1 MSAPPSSPLTQVAR
15 ALGLAAALAA
25 LALHVEGS
33 AALWLTWA
41 DRDLGLAGRVVV
53 RTGGGTEARLFRT
66 DHAVLRVPLLAIH
79 LDRDANEGLRLDRQ
93 QHLQPVW
100 ALGDPRPGDV
110 AAWLG
115 SLVGAA
121 PGDVLGWD
129 ASAFDLQPAGLVGK
143 DHELLTSARLDN
155 QVSCF
160 GALEAL
166 LARHADGNGDL
177 AVVALFDHEEVGSA
191 TATGADGAW
200 LAQVLE
206 RRALAAGDDR
216 ATWLEDLATS
226 QMLSADMAHAVHPNY
241 PERHEPGHRV
251 RLGGGPVV
259 KHNENARYATT
270 ATGTTTPAAF
280 AGTTLAALGNGADGA
295 VNLTTNTNLN
305 TAIIASGRTAPDGE
319 AFPVSALGATT
330 ITVGGPGTGNTAAGS
345 VGNSIRV
352 GDAVLLIN
360 LRGTPTQNSSV
371 GAYEILTVSAVSG
384 ATITVNTIANTYGVG
399 GNANLEGQSVMLQ
412 RVPSYTTVSIG
423 QRLTAS
429 PFDGRVGGVVAF
441 RANGAVT
448 VTGSIDVQGLGYR
461 GGAAGRQCDN
471 CGRQGESFNGRGN
484 RVCRTGPI

>member
-1 MSAPPSSPLTQVAR
+1 MVDELLAHLDASPTPFHAVELVAGRLDRAGFARLDPGSPWSPEAARGSSYVMRDGAVVAWVGGTGERPGRGRFIGAHTDSPCLRVRPNPDSGGLGYRQVSVEVY
-15 ALGLAAALAA
+15 GSPILA
-25 LALHVEGS
+25 
-33 AALWLTWA
+33 TWA

-121 PGDVLGWD
+121 PEDVLAWD
-129 ASAFDLQPAGLVGK
+129 ASAFDLQPAALVGK

-166 LARHADGNGDL
+166 LARHADAHGDL

-270 ATGTTTPAAF
+270 ATSSAAF
-280 AGTTLAALGNGADGA
+280 EQAC
-295 VNLTTNTNLN
+295 
-305 TAIIASGRTAPDGE
+305 
-319 AFPVSALGATT
+319 
-330 ITVGGPGTGNTAAGS
+330 TAAGVPVQHYS
-345 VGNSIRV
+345 HHGSLPCGSTI
-352 GDAVLLIN
+352 GPLTAAGLAVD
-360 LRGTPTQNSSV
+360 TVDV
-371 GAYEILTVSAVSG
+371 GAPMLSMHSVREVMASADVAPMVAAFTAWWG
-384 ATITVNTIANTYGVG
+384 A
-399 GNANLEGQSVMLQ
+399 
-412 RVPSYTTVSIG
+412 PTT
-423 QRLTAS
+423 
-429 PFDGRVGGVVAF
+429 
-441 RANGAVT
+441 
-448 VTGSIDVQGLGYR
+448 
-461 GGAAGRQCDN
+461 
-471 CGRQGESFNGRGN
+471 
-484 RVCRTGPI
+484 

>member
-1 MSAPPSSPLTQVAR
+1 MVDELLAHLDASPTPFHAVELVAGRLDRAGFARLDPGGPWSPEAARGSSYVVRDGAVVAWVGGTGERPGRGRFIGAHTDSPCLRVRPNPDSGGLGYRQVSVEVY
-15 ALGLAAALAA
+15 GSPILA
-25 LALHVEGS
+25 
-33 AALWLTWA
+33 TWA

-79 LDRDANEGLRLDRQ
+79 LDRDSNEGLRLDRQ

-121 PGDVLGWD
+121 PEDVLAWD
-129 ASAFDLQPAGLVGK
+129 ASAFDLQPAALVGK

-166 LARHADGNGDL
+166 LARHADAHGDL

-270 ATGTTTPAAF
+270 ATSSAAF
-280 AGTTLAALGNGADGA
+280 EQAC
-295 VNLTTNTNLN
+295 
-305 TAIIASGRTAPDGE
+305 
-319 AFPVSALGATT
+319 
-330 ITVGGPGTGNTAAGS
+330 TAAGVPVQHYS
-345 VGNSIRV
+345 HHGSLPCGSTI
-352 GDAVLLIN
+352 GPLTAAGLAVD
-360 LRGTPTQNSSV
+360 TVDV
-371 GAYEILTVSAVSG
+371 GAPMLSMHSVREVMAAADVAPMVAAFTAWWG
-384 ATITVNTIANTYGVG
+384 A
-399 GNANLEGQSVMLQ
+399 
-412 RVPSYTTVSIG
+412 PTT
-423 QRLTAS
+423 
-429 PFDGRVGGVVAF
+429 
-441 RANGAVT
+441 
-448 VTGSIDVQGLGYR
+448 
-461 GGAAGRQCDN
+461 
-471 CGRQGESFNGRGN
+471 
-484 RVCRTGPI
+484 

>member
-1 MSAPPSSPLTQVAR
+1 MVDELLAHLDASPTPFHAVELVAGRLDRAGFARLDPGSPWSPEAARGSSYVMRDGAVVAWVGGTGERPGRGRFIGAHTDSPCLRVRPNPDSGGLGYRQVSVEVY
-15 ALGLAAALAA
+15 GSPILA
-25 LALHVEGS
+25 
-33 AALWLTWA
+33 TWA

-121 PGDVLGWD
+121 PEDVLAWD
-129 ASAFDLQPAGLVGK
+129 ASAFDLQPAALVGK

-166 LARHADGNGDL
+166 LARHADAHGDL

-270 ATGTTTPAAF
+270 ATGSAAF
-280 AGTTLAALGNGADGA
+280 EQAC
-295 VNLTTNTNLN
+295 
-305 TAIIASGRTAPDGE
+305 
-319 AFPVSALGATT
+319 
-330 ITVGGPGTGNTAAGS
+330 TAAGVPVQHYS
-345 VGNSIRV
+345 HHGSLPCGSTI
-352 GDAVLLIN
+352 GPLTAAGLAVD
-360 LRGTPTQNSSV
+360 TVDV
-371 GAYEILTVSAVSG
+371 GAPMLSMHSVREVMASADVAPMVAAFTAWWG
-384 ATITVNTIANTYGVG
+384 A
-399 GNANLEGQSVMLQ
+399 
-412 RVPSYTTVSIG
+412 PTT
-423 QRLTAS
+423 
-429 PFDGRVGGVVAF
+429 
-441 RANGAVT
+441 
-448 VTGSIDVQGLGYR
+448 
-461 GGAAGRQCDN
+461 
-471 CGRQGESFNGRGN
+471 
-484 RVCRTGPI
+484 